1 MLVPVLSPLLSL
13 VLSLVVPLAVVLI
26 GPRSVR
32 PSSHEIKFLAG
43 ASRWCKYLPGD
54 QGLLR

>member
-1 MLVPVLSPLLSL
+1 MLVPVLSP

-32 PSSHEIKFLAG
+32 RSSHEIKFLAG
-43 ASRWCKYLPGD
+43 TSRWCKYLPGD

>member
-1 MLVPVLSPLLSL
+1 MLVPVLSP

-43 ASRWCKYLPGD
+43 TSRWCKYLPGD